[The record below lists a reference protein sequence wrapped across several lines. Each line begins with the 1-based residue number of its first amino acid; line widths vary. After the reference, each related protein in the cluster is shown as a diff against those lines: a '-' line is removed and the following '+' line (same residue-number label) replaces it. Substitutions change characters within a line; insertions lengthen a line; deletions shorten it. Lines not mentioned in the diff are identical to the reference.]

1 MQRATRSNA
10 DNTLVQVEDP
20 EQIIRER
27 HRSMADQA
35 EQGRGN
41 PRDTRDCDGE
51 EYSEAEEMNIR
62 DLYVPDLNNTPLQ
75 RAIRNGMA
83 LNDAQTIYRIRCPL
97 LKEYIGK
104 DTLTVYLPEGW
115 LEVPTEPP
123 VDFVANCAPTP
134 FDQPRLL
141 IEAMQSLVQTQPELT
156 ILPGDDIPLVR
167 DRYLTRYELIDRL
180 SNYVDLCVLYAE
192 STLRH
197 ESAQLHGDRDEILR
211 KEMDKETL
219 MQRISSNMDKLLAH
233 MQRDIRFRK
242 ANRKIQYPTPKINP
256 RVTPPVSAQEICKM
270 KDGLKDEG
278 RNIMQI
284 AFLPEPEEG
293 ASGGPR
299 ITMPGEDIPD
309 APGRRREEERRSNLS
324 VNTNTAPNTNN
335 GPTQGAQPR
344 HTDRVAD
351 RTVNFQDRE
360 QHRTNVISEVQ
371 QNLMNIS
378 NSQNTQD
385 QVNNANVRPD
395 CPDHTEHQNPWPQN
409 ADHSRDNQSSDSS
422 DTDSIGH
429 WDNNWQNKK
438 CTACGFRGHTYY
450 NCEKKRKGE
459 LYCKRCNRYTH
470 CDATCSRQRNSSTP
484 RFQHQGHHSP
494 RPDNH
499 TIPPAEPS
507 YNHDHHQHPPV
518 LEALRT
524 TQQFMT
530 FLDESRQ
537 QAKLLEYRKE
547 LLANIP
553 IFDGKD
559 KKVCLM
565 WLSQCAHTAVNTKMT
580 LKEVLVAKGGPII
593 STQVQIF
600 MTKTPDATDAELKQH
615 ILESFSNVGSR
626 TEAHHYLTRMTVDED
641 ESLLA
646 HNSEYAAVHEAAHG
660 ITPEEQRSELALM
673 DYVRTLPQ
681 ITCDELTKQISR
693 PKSKIHNLRDTM
705 NMAES
710 LDRQGRQR
718 ELNRQERN
726 ALRETTIREETMNE
740 MSIQEEVNFM
750 SGRNDGRFNSTMK
763 NNSGRW
769 NNSPNRNNSY
779 NGDRNNSYYG
789 GRNNSYQGKNNYYSD
804 NRSDRNNS
812 DNRSWNNKS
821 WNPRYNYSDNYDSR
835 RRLNRYRHQPRDP
848 KNNIRFEYN
857 ARDTDIYS
865 TLRNTV
871 DQLKE
876 HPQAD
881 RHKFKKMLPKVT
893 GHRNREEVRED
904 TIAEMKMEDLQGVLK
919 EDVDLIF
926 NALVLH
932 DYIKEVDA

>member
-1 MQRATRSNA
+1 
-10 DNTLVQVEDP
+10 
-20 EQIIRER
+20 
-27 HRSMADQA
+27 
-35 EQGRGN
+35 
-41 PRDTRDCDGE
+41 
-51 EYSEAEEMNIR
+51 
-62 DLYVPDLNNTPLQ
+62 
-75 RAIRNGMA
+75 
-83 LNDAQTIYRIRCPL
+83 
-97 LKEYIGK
+97 
-104 DTLTVYLPEGW
+104 
-115 LEVPTEPP
+115 
-123 VDFVANCAPTP
+123 
-134 FDQPRLL
+134 
-141 IEAMQSLVQTQPELT
+141 MQSLVQTQPELT

-167 DRYLTRYELIDRL
+167 DRYLSRDELIERL
-180 SNYVDLCVLYAE
+180 ANYVDLCVLYAE
-192 STLRH
+192 SALRH

-211 KEMDKETL
+211 KEMHEGTL
-219 MQRISSNMDKLLAH
+219 MQRISTIMDKLLAH
-233 MQRDIRFRK
+233 MQRDIKFRK
-242 ANRKIQYPTPKINP
+242 ANKKIQYPAPRINP
-256 RVTPPVSAQEICKM
+256 RLAPPGSAQEIHTM
-270 KDGLKDEG
+270 KKGLKDEG
-278 RNIMQI
+278 KNIVQI

-299 ITMPGEDIPD
+299 VIMPGEDIPD
-309 APGRRREEERRSNLS
+309 APGRCREEERRSNLS
-324 VNTNTAPNTNN
+324 VNTNTAPNSR
-335 GPTQGAQPR
+335 PTQGAQPR

-351 RTVNFQDRE
+351 RTVNFQNRE

-378 NSQNTQD
+378 NSRNTQD
-385 QVNNANVRPD
+385 QTNNANIRSDRPN
-395 CPDHTEHQNPWPQN
+395 HTEHQNPWPRN
-409 ADHSRDNQSSDSS
+409 ADNQSSDSS

-429 WDNNWQNKK
+429 WDSNWQNRK
-438 CTACGFRGHTYY
+438 CTACGFRGHTHY
-450 NCEKKRKGE
+450 NCEKKRNGE
-459 LYCKRCNRYTH
+459 LYCNRCRRSTH

-484 RFQHQGHHSP
+484 RFQHQDHSP
-494 RPDNH
+494 RSD
-499 TIPPAEPS
+499 TIPPAEPNYHN
-507 YNHDHHQHPPV
+507 YNNYNTRPSPAPSSTGSTAEV
-518 LEALRT
+518 

-530 FLDESRQ
+530 FLDESRE

-559 KKVCLM
+559 KKSCLM
-565 WLSQCAHTAVNTKMT
+565 WLSQCAHTTVNTKMT
-580 LKEVLVAKGGPII
+580 LREVLIAKAGPIV
-593 STQVQIF
+593 STQVQNF
-600 MTKTPDATDAELKQH
+600 MSKTPDATDAELKQH

-626 TEAHHYLTRMTVDED
+626 TEAHHYLKRMTVDED

-660 ITPEEQRSELALM
+660 ITPEEQRSEIALN

-681 ITCDELTKQISR
+681 ITCDELTKQISH
-693 PKSKIHNLRDTM
+693 PKSKIHNLRDAM
-705 NMAES
+705 NMAKS

-726 ALRETTIREETMNE
+726 ALRETTIREESVNE
-740 MSIQEEVNFM
+740 MPIQEEVNFM

-789 GRNNSYQGKNNYYSD
+789 GRNNSYQGKNNSYSD
-804 NRSDRNNS
+804 NRSDRKNS
-812 DNRSWNNKS
+812 DSRSWNNKS

-835 RRLNRYRHQPRDP
+835 RRLNRYRHQLRDP

-857 ARDTDIYS
+857 TRDTDIYS

-904 TIAEMKMEDLQGVLK
+904 TIAEMKMEDLQGILR

-926 NALVLH
+926 DALVLH
-932 DYIKEVDA
+932 DYIEEVDA

>member
-1 MQRATRSNA
+1 MRRATRSNA

-27 HRSMADQA
+27 RRSMAEQA

-41 PRDTRDCDGE
+41 PRHTRDSDGE

-83 LNDAQTIYRIRCPL
+83 LNDTQTIYRIRCPL

-115 LEVPTEPP
+115 LEVPMDPP

-167 DRYLTRYELIDRL
+167 DRYLSRDELTERL

-192 STLRH
+192 SALSH
-197 ESAQLHGDRDEILR
+197 ESAQLHEDRDEILR
-211 KEMDKETL
+211 KEMHEETL
-219 MQRISSNMDKLLAH
+219 MQRIASNMDKLLAH

-256 RVTPPVSAQEICKM
+256 RVAPPVSAQEIHKM
-270 KDGLKDEG
+270 KDGLKDES
-278 RNIMQI
+278 RNIIQI

-293 ASGGPR
+293 ARGGPR
-299 ITMPGEDIPD
+299 ITMLGEDIPD
-309 APGRRREEERRSNLS
+309 APGKRREEERRSNLS
-324 VNTNTAPNTNN
+324 ANTNS
-335 GPTQGAQPR
+335 GPTQGTQPR
-344 HTDRVAD
+344 HTDRTD

-378 NSQNTQD
+378 NSQNSQD
-385 QVNNANVRPD
+385 QANNANVCPD
-395 CPDHTEHQNPWPQN
+395 RPDHTEHQNPWPQN

-429 WDNNWQNKK
+429 WDSNWQNKK
-438 CTACGFRGHTYY
+438 CTACGFHGHTYY

-499 TIPPAEPS
+499 TIPPAEPNYS
-507 YNHDHHQHPPV
+507 NYNNYKNYNTRPSPAPSSTGSTADV
-518 LEALRT
+518 

-559 KKVCLM
+559 KKACLM

-580 LKEVLVAKGGPII
+580 LKEVLVAKGGPIV

-673 DYVRTLPQ
+673 DYVRTLP
-681 ITCDELTKQISR
+681 
-693 PKSKIHNLRDTM
+693 
-705 NMAES
+705 
-710 LDRQGRQR
+710 
-718 ELNRQERN
+718 
-726 ALRETTIREETMNE
+726 
-740 MSIQEEVNFM
+740 
-750 SGRNDGRFNSTMK
+750 
-763 NNSGRW
+763 
-769 NNSPNRNNSY
+769 
-779 NGDRNNSYYG
+779 
-789 GRNNSYQGKNNYYSD
+789 
-804 NRSDRNNS
+804 
-812 DNRSWNNKS
+812 
-821 WNPRYNYSDNYDSR
+821 
-835 RRLNRYRHQPRDP
+835 
-848 KNNIRFEYN
+848 
-857 ARDTDIYS
+857 
-865 TLRNTV
+865 
-871 DQLKE
+871 
-876 HPQAD
+876 
-881 RHKFKKMLPKVT
+881 
-893 GHRNREEVRED
+893 
-904 TIAEMKMEDLQGVLK
+904 
-919 EDVDLIF
+919 
-926 NALVLH
+926 
-932 DYIKEVDA
+932 

>member
-1 MQRATRSNA
+1 
-10 DNTLVQVEDP
+10 
-20 EQIIRER
+20 
-27 HRSMADQA
+27 
-35 EQGRGN
+35 
-41 PRDTRDCDGE
+41 
-51 EYSEAEEMNIR
+51 
-62 DLYVPDLNNTPLQ
+62 
-75 RAIRNGMA
+75 MA
-83 LNDAQTIYRIRCPL
+83 LNEEQTVYRIRCSK

-104 DTLTVYLPEGW
+104 DTLTVFLPEGR
-115 LEVPTEPP
+115 LEVPTDPP
-123 VDFVANCAPTP
+123 VDFVADCAPTP

-167 DRYLTRYELIDRL
+167 DRYLSRDELIERL
-180 SNYVDLCVLYAE
+180 ANYVDLCVLYAE
-192 STLRH
+192 SALRH
-197 ESAQLHGDRDEILR
+197 ESAQLHGDRDEILG
-211 KEMDKETL
+211 KEMHEGTL
-219 MQRISSNMDKLLAH
+219 MQRISTIMDKLLAH
-233 MQRDIRFRK
+233 MQRDIKFRK
-242 ANRKIQYPTPKINP
+242 ANKKVQYPVPRINP
-256 RVTPPVSAQEICKM
+256 RLAPPGSAQEIHTM
-270 KDGLKDEG
+270 KDRLKDEG
-278 RNIMQI
+278 KNIVQI

-299 ITMPGEDIPD
+299 VIMPGEDIPD
-309 APGRRREEERRSNLS
+309 TPGRCREEQRRSNLS
-324 VNTNTAPNTNN
+324 VNTNTAPNSRL
-335 GPTQGAQPR
+335 TQGTQPH

-351 RTVNFQDRE
+351 RTVNFQNRE
-360 QHRTNVISEVQ
+360 QHRANVISEVQ

-378 NSQNTQD
+378 NSRNTQN
-385 QVNNANVRPD
+385 QTNNANVRSDRPN
-395 CPDHTEHQNPWPQN
+395 HTEHQNPWPRN
-409 ADHSRDNQSSDSS
+409 ADNQSSDSS
-422 DTDSIGH
+422 DTNSIGH
-429 WDNNWQNKK
+429 WDNNWQNRK
-438 CTACGFRGHTYY
+438 CTACGFRGHTHY
-450 NCEKKRKGE
+450 NCDKKRNGE
-459 LYCKRCNRYTH
+459 LYCNRCKRSTH

-484 RFQHQGHHSP
+484 RFQHQGHSP
-494 RPDNH
+494 RSD

-507 YNHDHHQHPPV
+507 YHSYNNYNNYNTRPSPAPSSTGSTV
-518 LEALRT
+518 EV

-559 KKVCLM
+559 KKSCLM
-565 WLSQCAHTAVNTKMT
+565 WLSQCAHTTVNTKMT
-580 LKEVLVAKGGPII
+580 LREVLIAKAGPIV
-593 STQVQIF
+593 STQVQNF
-600 MTKTPDATDAELKQH
+600 MSKTPDATNAELKQH

-626 TEAHHYLTRMTVDED
+626 TEAHHYLKWMTVDED

-660 ITPEEQRSELALM
+660 ITPEEQRSEIALN

-681 ITCDELTKQISR
+681 ITCDELTKQITR
-693 PKSKIHNLRDTM
+693 PKSKIHNLRDAM

-718 ELNRQERN
+718 ELNRQERS
-726 ALRETTIREETMNE
+726 ALRETTIREESMNE

-750 SGRNDGRFNSTMK
+750 SGRNDGHFNSTMK
-763 NNSGRW
+763 NNSGHW

-789 GRNNSYQGKNNYYSD
+789 GRNNSYQGKNNSYSD
-804 NRSDRNNS
+804 NRLD
-812 DNRSWNNKS
+812 RSWNNKS

-893 GHRNREEVRED
+893 RHRNREEVRED
-904 TIAEMKMEDLQGVLK
+904 TIAEMKMEDLQGILR
-919 EDVDLIF
+919 EDIDLIF
-926 NALVLH
+926 DALVLH
-932 DYIKEVDA
+932 NYIEEVDV